1 MVFGDIS
8 RNAAMPQ
15 TEFFEAILND
25 HNLLQINTYNELVL
39 IFMLLIVCTE
49 TIKNSEHHLIKIN
62 GLHYITILSKS

>member
-39 IFMLLIVCTE
+39 IFMLLIVFTE